1 MLMFKYVWVVDEDGF
16 HSNQFDIKYKYKLK
30 NIFIDQ
36 FIPTLIYWI
45 NLVQYNAILCQCNIM
60 SMKRYVMSVLC
71 YANVLLCQWN
81 DNNICML
88 RQKIAQENEKNKVHF
103 GKYNKW

>member
-60 SMKRYVMSVLC
+60 SMKCYVMSVLC